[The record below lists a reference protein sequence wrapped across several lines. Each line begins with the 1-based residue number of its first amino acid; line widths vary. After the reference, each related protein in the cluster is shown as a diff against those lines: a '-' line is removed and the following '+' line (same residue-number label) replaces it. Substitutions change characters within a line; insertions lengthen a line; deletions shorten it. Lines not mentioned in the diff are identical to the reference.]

1 MDLMLADLAFAARP
15 PPVITPDESGANGP
29 NSGGSGDLGGG
40 IASISPSAFSPG
52 EMIKMMGTPTPAP
65 VKDDRSA
72 KSPEAGSDQGSS
84 AAGDS
89 A

>member
-1 MDLMLADLAFAARP
+1 MKILNYPQL
-15 PPVITPDESGANGP
+15 
-29 NSGGSGDLGGG
+29 
-40 IASISPSAFSPG
+40 PS
-52 EMIKMMGTPTPAP
+52 GTPTPAP

-84 AAGDS
+84 AAGES